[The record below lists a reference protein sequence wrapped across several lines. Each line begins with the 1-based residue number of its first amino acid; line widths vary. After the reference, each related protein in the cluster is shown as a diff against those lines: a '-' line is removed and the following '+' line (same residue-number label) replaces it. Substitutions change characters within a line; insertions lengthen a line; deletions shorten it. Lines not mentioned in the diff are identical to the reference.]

1 MKELYK
7 KYIFEKNKLNVIKTN
22 YIDLGSFLSVPIFYS
37 FSDNTTFI
45 KNIKSLIGKIF
56 FIKDIKI
63 KSNITNSSFKN
74 ILFKR
79 NEFNR
84 SDYENIEN
92 FFINT
97 SLKKFNCFEL
107 SFGNRKFDINFI
119 QNIALYLKYKKQFKK
134 IDLCNYKINA
144 LKFLQASK
152 YDKTYRKIIREFNI
166 NKIVVFCDIHEND
179 NYLVQL
185 GNHFNIATYTL
196 QHGMFNYESR
206 KYDDPNFLHCEA
218 SKARYVFVWGQ
229 HTKDEFIKCGRKA
242 ESIFVSGN
250 PKLLSRLTYDKRE
263 FKNKTNFIV
272 VFDHSM
278 YAKSNINLLKI
289 ADAICK
295 RTGLKYEVK
304 MHPNNNIHN
313 YKQYSSLCSAF
324 YKNEID
330 YDYIT
335 NNAKFVICHNTAMYY
350 ELTSFLVPTFRFK
363 DEFFSNIDEF
373 DFNKFSNE
381 TELTEKLSYI
391 ENNVNT
397 YFEKLEAHSK
407 YYFYNGNLEDAIL
420 NGLMTE

>member
-7 KYIFEKNKLNVIKTN
+7 KYLLEKSKLNTIKAN
-22 YIDLGSFLSVPIFYS
+22 YIDLGSFLSAPIFYG
-37 FSDNTTFI
+37 FSDNTTFT
-45 KNIKSLIGKIF
+45 KNIKALIGKIF
-56 FIKDIKI
+56 FKKDVKV
-63 KSNITNSSFKN
+63 KSNIINSSFEN

-84 SDYENIEN
+84 SDYETIEN
-92 FFINT
+92 FFINS

-119 QNIALYLKYKKQFKK
+119 KNMLLYIKYRHQFKN
-134 IDLCNYKINA
+134 ISLNNYKSNA

-152 YDKTYRKIIREFNI
+152 YDKTYRKIITELNI
-166 NKIVVFCDIHEND
+166 NKIIVFCDIHEND

-185 GNHFNIATYTL
+185 ANHMNISTYTL

-218 SKARYVFVWGQ
+218 SKAKYIFVWGQ
-229 HTKDEFIKCGRKA
+229 YTKDEFIKCGRKS

-250 PKLLSRLTYDKRE
+250 PKLPSRLTYDKKS
-263 FKNKTNFIV
+263 FKNKAKFIV

-278 YAKSNINLLKI
+278 YVKSNINLLKI
-289 ADAICK
+289 ADSICK
-295 RTGLKYEVK
+295 QTGLKYEVK
-304 MHPNNNIHN
+304 MHPNNNIN
-313 YKQYSSLCSAF
+313 DYKKYSSLCSIF

-350 ELTSFLVPTFRFK
+350 ELTSFLVPTFRLK
-363 DEFFSNIDEF
+363 DEFFSNIDDI
-373 DFNKFSNE
+373 DFNKFSNDI
-381 TELTEKLSYI
+381 ELAEKLDYI
-391 ENNVNT
+391 KNNT
-397 YFEKLEAHSK
+397 DIYFKKLETYSK
-407 YYFYNGNLEDAIL
+407 YYFYNGNLENAIL
-420 NGLMTE
+420 NGLVTK